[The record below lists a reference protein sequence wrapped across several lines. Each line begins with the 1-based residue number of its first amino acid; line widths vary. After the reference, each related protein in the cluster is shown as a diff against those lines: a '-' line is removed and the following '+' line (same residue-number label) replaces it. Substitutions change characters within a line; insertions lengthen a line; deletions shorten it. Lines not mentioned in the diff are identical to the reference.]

1 MRWAYRLLLVE
12 TLLVWCAFLLWAHTT
27 LIAYALVVLMCQHC
41 FAIGFYH
48 METED
53 ATAATMTQLLTNTKP
68 ILF

>member
-1 MRWAYRLLLVE
+1 MRWAELAYRLLLVE
-12 TLLVWCAFLLWAHTT
+12 TLLVWCAFLLWANTT

-53 ATAATMTQLLTNTKP
+53 EELQPLLQL
-68 ILF
+68 